1 MLPLNAAKRRQAHT
15 RGNDQLGGHETSQN
29 AQQREEESLATT
41 VLAQMQ
47 LVSAA
52 SHMLLPLI
60 VVGLHILTGGKHSSA
75 FWHCLYQAGLVVLWQ
90 TSAGVVRDRY
100 LRYTLRLPLGLGV
113 AAGLLLQADA
123 RPDMT
128 LKDSSAVVTALV
140 AGLIAG
146 TCWVCLAQVMPARV
160 APAWNP
166 LRDKPGSVGIAVTA
180 VRVVHSSSVVP
191 LFEELYNRS
200 FLQRALQ
207 NLVLRQAGPFTTVPF
222 SHVYWPFAAVS
233 SVLFAAAGHTR
244 FPGETVLAIAF
255 GLMMHAITQHFNSLG
270 PSILAHAVCN
280 FCLSCAV
287 LFTGNFKVW

>member
-1 MLPLNAAKRRQAHT
+1 MSQDSQRR
-15 RGNDQLGGHETSQN
+15 
-29 AQQREEESLATT
+29 EESLATI

-60 VVGLHILTGGKHSSA
+60 VVGLHILTAGQHSSA

-90 TSAGVVRDRY
+90 TSAGVVQDRY
-100 LRYTLRLPLGLGV
+100 LRYTLRLPLGLAV

-123 RPDMT
+123 RPDMA
-128 LKDSSAVVTALV
+128 LKDSTAVVTALV

-146 TCWVCLAQVMPARV
+146 TCWVCLAQFMPARV

-166 LRDKPGSVGIAVTA
+166 LRDKPGSVGIAVAA

-200 FLQRALQ
+200 FLERALQ
-207 NLVLRQAGPFTTVPF
+207 NVVLPQGGPFLSLPL
-222 SHVYWPFAAVS
+222 SHVHWPFAAVV

-244 FPGETVLAIAF
+244 FPGEIALAVVF
-255 GLMMHAITQHFNSLG
+255 GMVMHALTQHFNTLG

-280 FCLSCAV
+280 LFLSCAV

>member
-1 MLPLNAAKRRQAHT
+1 MLPLNAAKRRQALT
-15 RGNDQLGGHETSQN
+15 RENNPLGGHEASQGT
-29 AQQREEESLATT
+29 QQREEGLATI

-60 VVGLHILTGGKHSSA
+60 VVGFNILTGGRHSSA

-90 TSAGVVRDRY
+90 TSAGVVQDRY
-100 LRYTLRLPLGLGV
+100 LRYTLRLPLGLAV

-123 RPDMT
+123 KPDMA

-146 TCWVCLAQVMPARV
+146 TCWVCLAQFMPARV

-166 LRDKPGSVGIAVTA
+166 LRDKPGSVGIAVA
-180 VRVVHSSSVVP
+180 AIRVVHSSSVVP
-191 LFEELYNRS
+191 LFEELFNRS

-207 NLVLRQAGPFTTVPF
+207 NVVLPQGGPFTTVPF
-222 SHVYWPFAAVS
+222 SQMHWPFAVVV

-244 FPGETVLAIAF
+244 FPGETALAIVF
-255 GLMMHAITQHFNSLG
+255 GMVMHALTQHFNSLG
-270 PSILAHAVCN
+270 PSILAHSICN
-280 FCLSCAV
+280 LCLSCAV